1 MKNIRRKTWIMVF
14 LFCVLFWGV
23 VFTAISFAN
32 ENGKNKP
39 VAQVNGPT
47 KLVDIQKIKQL
58 KLNDKQKKFIES
70 LIEPADKKSD

>member
-39 VAQVNGPT
+39 VAQVNGST